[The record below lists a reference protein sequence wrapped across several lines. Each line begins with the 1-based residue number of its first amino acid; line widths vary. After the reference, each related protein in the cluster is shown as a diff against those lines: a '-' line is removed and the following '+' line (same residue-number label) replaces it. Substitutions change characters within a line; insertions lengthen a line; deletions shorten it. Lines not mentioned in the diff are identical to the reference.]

1 MYYTLTSMVRKF
13 DSGYDFRSSESL
25 RQRDERRQHDR
36 SHHATL
42 APVGTTEGQRPCARG
57 EYCARST
64 VTTDPDGSTRREP
77 ALGYQAFC
85 PGDETA
91 ISHALAGMPG
101 QYLHLLA
108 EIGNPSRRGQV
119 IRVPFGPRIP
129 IRLDID
135 SLTRFTREI
144 LSCWEERVRT
154 AANRNVRDTE
164 DSRARRGPVAVR
176 DAAKMLGDN
185 LSVLL
190 ALQPEPVDRT
200 IGLMQARHITDDG
213 LWAHLL
219 DGTLHASREADMAGI
234 VAVLDGSHAGTEIL
248 TLEYL
253 ARAALGQT
261 RQRPE
266 ELVGVPCRADD
277 CGWRTLVRAELPSRE
292 DEPVW
297 WTCCTRCG
305 DKMTETEYRDWV
317 ALCAAYERHRAR
329 TPEELEELPV
339 VA

>member
-1 MYYTLTSMVRKF
+1 MPRKF
-13 DSGYDFRSSESL
+13 DSGYSFRSAESL
-25 RQRDERRQHDR
+25 RLRDERRQHDR
-36 SHHATL
+36 GRHAQL
-42 APVGTTEGQRPCARG
+42 APSVTTEGQRPCARG
-57 EYCARST
+57 EHCARST
-64 VTTDPDGSTRREP
+64 VTVLDNGTSRHEP

-85 PGDETA
+85 PGDEAA
-91 ISHALAGMPG
+91 IAAALAGMPR
-101 QYLHLLA
+101 QYAHLLA

-129 IRLDID
+129 LRLDID

-154 AANRNVRDTE
+154 AAGRSVLDT
-164 DSRARRGPVAVR
+164 DASRKRRGLVAVR
-176 DAAKMLGDN
+176 DSAGTLGLN

-200 IGLMQARHITDDG
+200 MDLMQVQRIKEG
-213 LWAHLL
+213 ELWDHLL
-219 DGTLHASREADMAGI
+219 DGTIHVSRLAGMAGI
-234 VAVLDGSHAGTEIL
+234 IAVLDGSHAGTEIL

-253 ARAALGQT
+253 ARAVLGQT

-266 ELVGVPCRADD
+266 ELEGVPCRDPGGG
-277 CGWRTLVRAELPSRE
+277 CGWRTLVRAELPSRD

-297 WTCCTRCG
+297 WSLCTRCG
-305 DKMTETEYRDWV
+305 DKMAETEYREWV

-329 TPEELEELPV
+329 APEILEELPV

>member
-1 MYYTLTSMVRKF
+1 MVRKY
-13 DSGYDFRSSESL
+13 DPGYDFRSSESL
-25 RQRDERRQHDR
+25 RQRDERRQRDR
-36 SHHATL
+36 SRHAAL
-42 APVGTTEGQRPCARG
+42 VPSVTTEGQRPCARG
-57 EYCARST
+57 EHCARST
-64 VTTDPDGSTRREP
+64 VTVLDNGTSRREP

-85 PGDETA
+85 PADEAA
-91 ISHALAGMPG
+91 IAAALAGMPR
-101 QYLHLLA
+101 QYAHLLA
-108 EIGNPSRRGQV
+108 EIGNPARRGQV

-129 IRLDID
+129 LRLDID

-154 AANRNVRDTE
+154 TAGRNAMDTE
-164 DSRARRGPVAVR
+164 ESRHRRELVAVR
-176 DAAKMLGDN
+176 DSAQMLVGN

-200 IGLMQARHITDDG
+200 MDLMEARRIAEDG

-219 DGTLHASREADMAGI
+219 DGTIHVSRTAGMAGI
-234 VAVLDGSHAGTEIL
+234 IAVLDGAHAGTEIL

-253 ARAALGQT
+253 ARAVLGQT
-261 RQRPE
+261 RPRPE
-266 ELVGVPCRADD
+266 ELEGVPCRDPEGG

-297 WTCCTRCG
+297 WSLCTRCG
-305 DKMTETEYRDWV
+305 DKMTEPEYREWV

-329 TPEELEELPV
+329 TPETLDELPV

>member
-1 MYYTLTSMVRKF
+1 MVRKF
-13 DSGYDFRSSESL
+13 ASGYDFRSSESL
-25 RQRDERRQHDR
+25 RQRDERRHDR
-36 SHHATL
+36 RPPAAYVPS
-42 APVGTTEGQRPCARG
+42 GTTEGQRPCARG
-57 EYCARST
+57 EHCARST
-64 VTTDPDGSTRREP
+64 VTVLNDGTTRREP

-85 PGDETA
+85 PGDEAA
-91 ISHALAGMPG
+91 IASALAGMPG
-101 QYLHLLA
+101 QYAHLLA

-154 AANRNVRDTE
+154 TANRNPLDTE
-164 DSRARRGPVAVR
+164 ESRRRRGLVAVR
-176 DAAKMLGDN
+176 DSARMLGEN
-185 LSVLL
+185 LSALL

-200 IGLMQARHITDDG
+200 MDLMEARRIAEDG

-219 DGTLHASREADMAGI
+219 DGTIHVSRIAGMAGI
-234 VAVLDGSHAGTEIL
+234 IAVLDGAHAGIEIL

-253 ARAALGQT
+253 GRAVLGQT

-266 ELVGVPCRADD
+266 ELEGVPCRDPEGI

-292 DEPVW
+292 DEPAW
-297 WTCCTRCG
+297 WSLCTRCG
-305 DKMTETEYRDWV
+305 DKMTETEYREWT
-317 ALCAAYERHRAR
+317 ALCAAYEKHRAR
-329 TPEELEELPV
+329 TPETLEELPV